1 MDKVLSNINGMFS
14 LFNLLEYLPII
25 TLIFTQCYK
34 RDIYYIFKQNGKR
47 IASTVD
53 LYFIVF
59 LIVYLKNDF
68 KNILKLQTRPNCI
81 YNFLSIWLLRSKQ
94 HNYKWNVIVIG
105 VRKK

>member
-59 LIVYLKNDF
+59 FKIVYLKNEGYVHDF

-81 YNFLSIWLLRSKQ
+81 
-94 HNYKWNVIVIG
+94 
-105 VRKK
+105 